1 MQKLKGLRNIRDIK
15 YDRNYT
21 KLAVA
26 QETPFIVKIQI
37 LHCVINLMYGKDFD
51 IRQQRAEAKHKEYIQ
66 RKLKRMLFR
75 RKMEL

>member
-1 MQKLKGLRNIRDIK
+1 
-15 YDRNYT
+15 
-21 KLAVA
+21 
-26 QETPFIVKIQI
+26 
-37 LHCVINLMYGKDFD
+37 MYGKDFD